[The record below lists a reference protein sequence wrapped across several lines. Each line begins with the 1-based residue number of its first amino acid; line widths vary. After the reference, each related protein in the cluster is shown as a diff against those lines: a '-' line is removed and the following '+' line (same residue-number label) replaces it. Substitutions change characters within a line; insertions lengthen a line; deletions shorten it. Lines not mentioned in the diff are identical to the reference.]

1 MNQVLV
7 TKQSGVSLLEY
18 SDIDVENSIVTIK
31 LKQNDADY
39 ITITPTNNQNDIEI
53 VLHLTNA
60 KDVSVSNLKG
70 RTTTQYCKSV
80 TINKRQISIA
90 DDGEKLKAWIEAVVR
105 PHKILKSFRK
115 DNQQVL
121 DNLKQMGV
129 VKSAAPKVDT
139 SRNLDLDAF
148 IERHSKKS
156 THQKVW
162 DEIAHQKQRQQ
173 LNTTKLTKSG
183 NLSIAGKEVELCKA
197 ADIQLNSVLQH
208 IIKMVGGDLKNLSES
223 NTIKLMN
230 LIQKLG
236 NTTDVNTITK
246 LTQNFI
252 NSLSK

>member
-7 TKQSGVSLLEY
+7 TKQAGVSLLEY
-18 SDIDVENSIVTIK
+18 SDIDVEQGIVTIK

-39 ITITPTNNQNDIEI
+39 ITITPTNNGNDIEI
-53 VLHLTNA
+53 ALHLTNA

-80 TINKRQISIA
+80 TINKKQISIA
-90 DDGEKLKAWIEAVVR
+90 DDGEALKRWIENVVK
-105 PHKILKSFRK
+105 PHQILKSFRK
-115 DNQQVL
+115 DNKQVL

-129 VKSAAPKVDT
+129 VKSGQPKVDT

-156 THQKVW
+156 AKEIAW
-162 DEIAHQKQRQQ
+162 DEIARQKQRQQ

-183 NLSIAGKEVELCKA
+183 NLSIAGVEVELCKA

-208 IIKMVGGDLKNLSES
+208 IIKTCGDLKNLGEA

-246 LTQNFI
+246 LTQDFI
-252 NSLSK
+252 NSLTK